1 MQFQNTVTCYMDD
14 LMPSTPMVDD
24 VKETRKQL
32 TELGDLAGFHI
43 RKWIW
48 NEPDVTA
55 DIAAVERAS
64 EIDLEERELP
74 TTKTLG
80 FLWAARDN

>member
-1 MQFQNTVTCYMDD
+1 
-14 LMPSTPMVDD
+14 MPSTPMVDD
-24 VKETRKQL
+24 VKETREQL